1 MTLGDF
7 INRIKMA
14 VPNLGETGVTDAYLA
29 TLFNQSVNEVNLI
42 TKVYSGYT
50 DFDIE
55 ANKRIYNLSVSVP
68 TYLGTDKRGL
78 FFLLG
83 TEWQKIDPKTE
94 AYLSENFQAYLNA
107 ASVEQPNYYW
117 INGDELGFYPAPSTS
132 RAAGAR
138 LYHLK
143 KATVMGN
150 SAHYP
155 FTGSNTEITVF
166 SALDDAIID
175 WVNWKLKPAY
185 GAVTDTDLG
194 YRRFL
199 ESCRKGAMQIKRRR
213 DLTNSNSTGM
223 RT

>member
-1 MTLGDF
+1 
-7 INRIKMA
+7 
-14 VPNLGETGVTDAYLA
+14 
-29 TLFNQSVNEVNLI
+29 
-42 TKVYSGYT
+42 
-50 DFDIE
+50 
-55 ANKRIYNLSVSVP
+55 
-68 TYLGTDKRGL
+68 
-78 FFLLG
+78 
-83 TEWQKIDPKTE
+83 
-94 AYLSENFQAYLNA
+94 
-107 ASVEQPNYYW
+107 
-117 INGDELGFYPAPSTS
+117 
-132 RAAGAR
+132 
-138 LYHLK
+138 
-143 KATVMGN
+143 MGN